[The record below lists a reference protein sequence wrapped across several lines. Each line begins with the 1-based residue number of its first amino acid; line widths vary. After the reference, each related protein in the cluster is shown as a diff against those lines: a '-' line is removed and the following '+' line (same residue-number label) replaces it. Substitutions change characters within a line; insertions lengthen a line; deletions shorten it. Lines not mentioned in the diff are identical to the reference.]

1 MPDGEQRN
9 SFILSTTDRRFV
21 YHIPGSGYAACPAP
35 SPHTQLTTPPGQVS
49 SPLVT
54 SLPFTRVLQ
63 SGRVCQ
69 TIGEAALRWRPIQA
83 GTLSRRHFL
92 SHVATCSLSI
102 AIEWGDSSA
111 LEPRS
116 IPVECL
122 PAVSPACF
130 RTSPHGLQ
138 PQCTQMTVLPMR
150 LRAQNPYLGTARG
163 RQGLNGKSTPTSS
176 YYSCDLGPPPLV
188 DKAE

>member
-1 MPDGEQRN
+1 MPITYQDLAMPHAQ
-9 SFILSTTDRRFV
+9 
-21 YHIPGSGYAACPAP
+21 PQA
-35 SPHTQLTTPPGQVS
+35 HTQLTTPPGQVS

-69 TIGEAALRWRPIQA
+69 TIGEAACGGDPFRLEPCPA
-83 GTLSRRHFL
+83 GTL
-92 SHVATCSLSI
+92 SHVATCSQHCNRV
-102 AIEWGDSSA
+102 GRQQCP
-111 LEPRS
+111 EPRS

-130 RTSPHGLQ
+130 RTALHMGCSHSVYPDDCPPHA
-138 PQCTQMTVLPMR
+138 PA
-150 LRAQNPYLGTARG
+150 AQNPYSSAQPGG